1 MRYFVLIL
9 ISSINLYS
17 QEMVEKDSL
26 WTTRGNVAV
35 LLNQTGFSD
44 WVGGGT
50 NNFSGTL
57 KFDYEWEFKDKVWD

>member
-17 QEMVEKDSL
+17 QEIVEKDSL

-57 KFDYEWEFKDKVWD
+57 

>member
-1 MRYFVLIL
+1 MRSLLL
-9 ISSINLYS
+9 ISLYILSQTMYS
-17 QEMVEKDSL
+17 QESEQIDSL
-26 WTTRGNVAV
+26 WTKRGKVGV

-57 KFDYEWEFKDKVWD
+57 KFQFSDR